1 MAKVFLADTTRWF
14 IDGHASRPR
23 ERWTVEPPVKN
34 NKRAQRRLQKQLRD
48 RRFDQWHTHGCI
60 GHPSVYNKEVN
71 NQPTK
76 MDRLAQLQLV
86 SKTRGVIVW
95 TFWRNESDVNR
106 TGYVASSIDA
116 YGNTNTFEYQTMQD
130 MREGYNTLRSQYGY
144 TAV

>member
-1 MAKVFLADTTRWF
+1 
-14 IDGHASRPR
+14 
-23 ERWTVEPPVKN
+23 
-34 NKRAQRRLQKQLRD
+34 
-48 RRFDQWHTHGCI
+48 
-60 GHPSVYNKEVN
+60 
-71 NQPTK
+71 